1 MSEGGIFFVEIIVF
15 GGNDS
20 FWGRVKFFCKGGID
34 VVGRDMIEF
43 MRKFVKT
50 IAC

>member
-1 MSEGGIFFVEIIVF
+1 MIVF
-15 GGNDS
+15 GAGLN
-20 FWGRVKFFCKGGID
+20 FFAGVID
-34 VVGRDMIEF
+34 VMGRDMIEF

>member
-1 MSEGGIFFVEIIVF
+1 MIVF
-15 GGNDS
+15 GAGLN
-20 FWGRVKFFCKGGID
+20 FLQGVID